1 MWLDFTYSTT
11 QREMCELNDNV
22 SNVLNQRI
30 IILIETQ
37 EKSYCTNSPCRVWA
51 NTVTPLELTLG
62 SATFNIVFLLYEICF
77 R

>member
-30 IILIETQ
+30 IILIETLNTGKIILHKFPLQ
-37 EKSYCTNSPCRVWA
+37 SVGEYCH
-51 NTVTPLELTLG
+51 
-62 SATFNIVFLLYEICF
+62 TFGVDARFSNFS
-77 R
+77 